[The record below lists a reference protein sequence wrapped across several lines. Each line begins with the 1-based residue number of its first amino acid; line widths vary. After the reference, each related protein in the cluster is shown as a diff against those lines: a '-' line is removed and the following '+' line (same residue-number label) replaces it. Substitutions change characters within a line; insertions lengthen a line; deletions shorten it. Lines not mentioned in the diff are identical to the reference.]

1 MRKNIFLAAFF
12 SMMLGLSVISS
23 QSFALEPGCPPE
35 VKEAMDRH
43 ADAKRIESK
52 AHARQVI
59 KQNDNAPGM
68 TCFDRAMTLTSR
80 LGGIFSDVS
89 PTGIIP
95 AANES
100 VFGTSSFPDFGAT
113 TKLIKGLDAVVSPT
127 LQGHVT
133 NFADS
138 LSAMLG
144 ATIAGYM
151 NEFVNSTIDPILDS
165 IAGPM
170 GTLSGYVADLNS
182 YYSTLQTAMNILGVS
197 MPTVVMTA
205 VAAIN
210 AAWSAINSF
219 ISGAVAA
226 ITNAITSIVNTI
238 VDTINSVATSLLAAA
253 TPAGECSYIAQLW
266 GNGEAAVANFRSLVG
281 GGVERGTP
289 YFTMADLI
297 SGDIPASFP
306 AAVPTDFL
314 TQEIFNDVNQT
325 ILTNLGLDFDAGGIL
340 SGPGGHAQWPAP
352 PTLAPNTS
360 IADIIS
366 QMGP

>member
-1 MRKNIFLAAFF
+1 MRKYTILAAFF
-12 SMMLGLSVISS
+12 SMMLGFSVVSS
-23 QSFALEPGCPPE
+23 QSFALEPGCPQE
-35 VKEAMDRH
+35 MMDAIENH
-43 ADAKRIESK
+43 AEAKRVESK

-68 TCFDRAMTLTSR
+68 TCFDRAMTLTAR

-127 LQGHVT
+127 LQAHVT

-138 LSAMLG
+138 LSAALG

-151 NEFVNSTIDPILDS
+151 NEFVSSTLDPILDS

-170 GTLSGYVADLNS
+170 GTLSGYVSDLNS

-226 ITNAITSIVNTI
+226 ITNVINSIVNTI
-238 VDTINSVATSLLAAA
+238 VDTINSVVSSLVAAA
-253 TPAGECSYIAQLW
+253 TPDGDCSRIAQLW
-266 GNGEAAVANFRSLVG
+266 GNEYDPGVAGFRSLVG
-281 GGVERGTP
+281 SGIEMGTP
-289 YFTMADLI
+289 YFTMFQMLT
-297 SGDIPASFP
+297 GDIPNTLQDP
-306 AAVPTDFL
+306 GTHL
-314 TQEIFNDVNQT
+314 LQEIFNTSNSGIIERALED
-325 ILTNLGLDFDAGGIL
+325 LTSGVLSSPGIAP
-340 SGPGGHAQWPAP
+340 SWPAP
-352 PTLAPNTS
+352 PTGLSPLSS
-360 IADIIS
+360 ITDIIS
-366 QMGP
+366 QM